1 MLFQPLW
8 STTNFLQSC
17 LRRPLASPIF
27 SFQAGLMSCGC
38 VFLVVRTVAD
48 SPFTP
53 SSISLGSGFLSWFRR
68 CWGFVDPGQG
78 WVGHLRTEAAH
89 RPHLG

>member
-1 MLFQPLW
+1 M
-8 STTNFLQSC
+8 
-17 LRRPLASPIF
+17 
-27 SFQAGLMSCGC
+27 
-38 VFLVVRTVAD
+38 VVRTVAD